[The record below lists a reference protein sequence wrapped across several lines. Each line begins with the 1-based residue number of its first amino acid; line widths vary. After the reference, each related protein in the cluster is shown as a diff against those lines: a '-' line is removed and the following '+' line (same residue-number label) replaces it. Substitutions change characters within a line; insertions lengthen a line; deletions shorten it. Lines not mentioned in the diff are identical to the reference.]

1 MGGVLTRC
9 PSLIPEICAFAYNS
23 ILVVR
28 QQAGG
33 IVSEP
38 KKPVPSPAA
47 QAAKLRGILESAVT
61 AIITIDE
68 QGLIENINP
77 ATQRLFGYSASE
89 LVGKNVKVLM
99 PEPYR
104 AEHDGYIASYVGTG
118 VRKIIGIGREVS
130 GRRKDG
136 TTFPLHLSVSEFEA
150 EGRRYFTGMIHDI
163 SDRRHVEE
171 ALRESERRLAQSQ
184 KMEAVGQ
191 LTGGIAHDFN
201 NLLLVISGNLEL
213 LEPQIRT
220 DDQRALL
227 KEAQDAAALGSK
239 LTDQLLTFAR
249 RRHLD
254 AHVIQ
259 LNDLVVNIADMLR
272 RALGEL
278 ITLSTSLASDVWSTR
293 ADPDQFQSAIVNM
306 AVNARDAMP
315 QGGKLVIE
323 TRNIVFDADHT
334 DYQSELQPGAYVQLS
349 ISDTGAGMDAA
360 VRDRVFEP
368 FFTTKEKGRGTG
380 LGLAMVYGFVKQSGG
395 HVTVY
400 SEPGHGTTI
409 NLYFPRSDTPAA
421 DTYSARSASDTAGPP
436 RETILVVE
444 DDSRVRQL
452 TIKRLK
458 LIGYQVLEA
467 GDGPTAL
474 EILNRGDP
482 VDLVFTDL
490 IMPGGLSGRDVAIR
504 AREIRPGVKILLTS
518 GYAEELVRGDDLQRE
533 NLKVLRKPY
542 QQADLIT
549 ALREV
554 LGNGNQSPL
563 KGL

>member
-1 MGGVLTRC
+1 M
-9 PSLIPEICAFAYNS
+9 
-23 ILVVR
+23 
-28 QQAGG
+28 
-33 IVSEP
+33 SEAT
-38 KKPVPSPAA
+38 KPVPSPEA

-89 LVGKNVKVLM
+89 LVGQNVKVLM

-104 AEHDGYIASYVGTG
+104 AEHDGYIANYLGTG

-213 LEPQIRT
+213 LEPHIKT
-220 DDQRALL
+220 NDQQALL

-249 RRHLD
+249 RRHMD

-259 LNDLVVNIADMLR
+259 LNDLVVNVADMLR
-272 RALGEL
+272 RALGEH
-278 ITLSTSLASDVWSTR
+278 ITLSTSLASDAWSTR
-293 ADPDQFQSAIVNM
+293 ADPGQFQSAIVNM
-306 AVNARDAMP
+306 AVNSRDAMP

-323 TRNIVFDADHT
+323 TRNIVLDAHQT

-349 ISDTGAGMDAA
+349 ISDTGTGMDPL

-395 HVTVY
+395 HVTIY

-409 NLYFPRSDTPAA
+409 NLYFPRSDAPAA
-421 DTYSARSASDTAGPP
+421 DTHGGLDASDAASPM
-436 RETILVVE
+436 REIILVVE

-458 LIGYQVLEA
+458 LIGYEVLEA
-467 GDGPTAL
+467 SDGPTAL
-474 EILNRGDP
+474 EILNRGDA

-504 AREIRPGVKILLTS
+504 ARQIKPGIKVLLTS

-542 QQADLIT
+542 QQADLVK
-549 ALREV
+549 ALRQV
-554 LGNGNQSPL
+554 LGNG
-563 KGL
+563 